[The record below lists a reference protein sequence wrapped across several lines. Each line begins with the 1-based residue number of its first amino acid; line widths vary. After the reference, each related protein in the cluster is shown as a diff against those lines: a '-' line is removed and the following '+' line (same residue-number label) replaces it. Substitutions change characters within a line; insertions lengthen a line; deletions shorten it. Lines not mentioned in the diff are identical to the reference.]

1 LRRATGDAALNG
13 TIVDAWQLPLTDV
26 GIAGEDDQVWRDAS
40 LTSARHCRQ
49 RPGKPAISERQH
61 CSALDRAIC
70 SFTPQGRTLR
80 FKVTGL
86 AAPTVAGGSAPEQPL
101 LQFPFHGV
109 RELTAT
115 SCYPDGDL
123 TVDFSLASGHEG
135 FQRAPYQTGA
145 GLSLFCAIF
154 AAMPKRCR
162 WANGYGW

>member
-1 LRRATGDAALNG
+1 MATPADGCWYCRRGRSGLAGCFTNLGEALQTATGQASDQRAATLF
-13 TIVDAWQLPLTDV
+13 
-26 GIAGEDDQVWRDAS
+26 
-40 LTSARHCRQ
+40 
-49 RPGKPAISERQH
+49 
-61 CSALDRAIC
+61 CSRSGDLLLH
-70 SFTPQGRTLR
+70 TQGRTLR